1 MANIVLKTF
10 KGGNIS
16 PLNDA
21 IMWQTAIPGAGIFKG
36 CEVTAARGNILHI
49 SQGYGIIKGR
59 FFEMYENEQT
69 VQLAETGHTL
79 QGRVYLHMDLSNA
92 DEPIKIIA
100 ETGESFSTLLMDT
113 NVNYNNSSY
122 DLQLAT
128 FKVDAAGIVDL
139 TQVFPSVQGGSGG
152 GGGNGSAGVMRDTAY
167 EEGDIVTCG
176 NAPGWCIL
184 VCTQRGATA
193 IAEPIG
199 YTQITK
205 GGDKVLD
212 GTCVFT
218 ARDLF
223 GELDNI
229 SALQDDISEMSDEIE
244 AMKSDSGAVV
254 IKLMSVAE
262 YKALSTYD
270 PNTIYYCYNDATS
283 RQITAIYLGEHT
295 VYATGITVNYHI
307 DSGTT
312 ITKVSSLSNDA
323 IAEAPTATLEGYTFV
338 GWRADN
344 SPDKNVLT
352 SKIIDSEAAVNL
364 YAVFKRPIE
373 ITMLDNGA
381 TLIEGEE
388 EETLEDMLY
397 YNNGRGLSE
406 GITIPDCP
414 YEWEGKSFCGWNTDS
429 VSDPTYEPGQK
440 GQFTDDCYLFPMFI
454 DTVYDF
460 PYTGTYTPFR
470 IPATGIYEFECY
482 GGCGG
487 DVSAT
492 LDSKTYS
499 AKGGKGGHVK
509 AYKKMNKNDLIYIY
523 NGGKAVNT
531 TAGANGGAYG
541 KTYQKAYGAG
551 GGGATHIALYQGNL
565 GSGSGT
571 TGLNYT
577 YRQNI
582 LLVAGG
588 GGGAGLCF
596 QNSPNAQYPQQSYI
610 EGGHDGGHGGGDR
623 GGDGSAGA
631 LGGRQ
636 SSTGSSE
643 SQNFG
648 MAPTIPSSSYGYSGG
663 GGGWFGGNYGQYGNS
678 GAGGSG
684 YVGGMPSF
692 TFRKKYFRAINE
704 AGKNDGN
711 GYTTI
716 KYVECAL

>member
-10 KGGNIS
+10 RGGNVS

-69 VQLAETGHTL
+69 VQLAETGSTL
-79 QGRVYLHMDLSNA
+79 EGRVYLHMDLSNA

-100 ETGESFSTLLMDT
+100 ETGESFPSLLMDT
-113 NVNYNNSSY
+113 NVNYNNSAY

-128 FKVDAAGIVDL
+128 FRVDAAGIIDL
-139 TQVFPSVQGGSGG
+139 TQVFPAVQGGSGG
-152 GGGNGSAGVMRDTAY
+152 GGGNGSAGIMRDTAY

-205 GGDKVLD
+205 SGDKVLD
-212 GTCVFT
+212 GTCVFE
-218 ARDLF
+218 ARDLI

-229 SALQDDISEMSDEIE
+229 TLLQDDIAEINDEIA
-244 AMKSDSGAVV
+244 AMKSDTGAVV
-254 IKLMSVAE
+254 IKIMSVAE
-262 YKALSTYD
+262 YKALGTYD
-270 PNTIYYCYNDATS
+270 QNTIYYCYNNATS

-307 DSGTT
+307 DTGTT
-312 ITKVSSLSNDA
+312 ITKTSSLSNDA
-323 IAEAPTATLEGYTFV
+323 IAEAPTASLEGYTFV

-344 SPDKNVLT
+344 SPDKKVLS
-352 SKIIDSEAAVNL
+352 SKIIDSEAVVNL

-373 ITMLDNGA
+373 IGMLDNGA
-381 TLIEGEE
+381 TLKEGEE

-397 YNNGRGLSE
+397 YNNGQTLSE
-406 GITIPDCP
+406 GITIPECP
-414 YEWEGKSFCGWNTDS
+414 YEWEGKSFIGWNTDS
-429 VSDPTYEPGQK
+429 VSDPTYEPGATAK
-440 GQFTDDCYLFPMFI
+440 FTDDCFLFPMFV

-460 PYTGTYTPFR
+460 PYTGGYTPFR

-482 GGCGG
+482 GAAGS
-487 DVSAT
+487 DAT
-492 LDSKTYS
+492 GTFGSVAYT

-509 AYKKMNKNDLIYIY
+509 AYKKMKKNDLIYIF
-523 NGGKAVNT
+523 NGGKPTNYAYSGT
-531 TAGANGGAYG
+531 NGGAAG
-541 KTYQKAYGAG
+541 KTYNNAAGAG
-551 GGGATHIALYQGNL
+551 GGGATHIATQ
-565 GSGSGT
+565 SGT
-571 TGLNYT
+571 LGNSSLSYSS
-577 YRQNI
+577 RQNI

-588 GGGAGLCF
+588 GGGAGIGG
-596 QNSPNAQYPQQSYI
+596 QNQTNANYPYQSFI
-610 EGGHDGGHGGGDR
+610 LGAHDGGHGGGDR
-623 GGDGSAGA
+623 GGDGSNGA

-636 SSTGSSE
+636 TSTGSSE
-643 SQNFG
+643 STNFG
-648 MAPTIPSSSYGYSGG
+648 MAPSIPSSSATYSGG
-663 GGGWFGGNYGQYGNS
+663 GGGWFGGNYGYNGNS

-704 AGKNDGN
+704 AGKNEGN
-711 GYTTI
+711 GYTI
-716 KYVECAL
+716 IRFAECAL

>member
-100 ETGESFSTLLMDT
+100 ESGESFSTLLMDT

-218 ARDLF
+218 ARDIF

-229 SALQDDISEMSDEIE
+229 SAIQDDISEMSDEIE

-364 YAVFKRPIE
+364 YAVFKRSIE
-373 ITMLDNGA
+373 IGMLDNGA
-381 TLIEGEE
+381 VLKDGEE
-388 EETLEDMLY
+388 EETFDDLLY
-397 YNNGRGLSE
+397 YNNGQALSE
-406 GITIPDCP
+406 GITIPECP
-414 YEWEGKSFCGWNTDS
+414 YEWEGKSFIGWNTDS
-429 VSDPTYEPGQK
+429 VSDPTYEPGAK
-440 GQFTDDCYLFPMFI
+440 GQFTDDCFLFPMFV

-460 PYTGTYTPFR
+460 PYTGSYAPFR

-482 GGCGG
+482 GAAGC
-487 DVSAT
+487 DAT
-492 LDSKTYS
+492 GTFNSKTYTG
-499 AKGGKGGHVK
+499 KGGKGGHVK
-509 AYKKMNKNDLIYIY
+509 AYKKMQKNDLIYIF
-523 NGGKAVNT
+523 NGGKPT
-531 TAGANGGAYG
+531 SYSYQGANGGAAG
-541 KTYQKAYGAG
+541 KSYNNAAGAS
-551 GGGATHIALYQGNL
+551 GGGATHIATQTGNL
-565 GSGSGT
+565 GSGSLSYT
-571 TGLNYT
+571 T
-577 YRQNI
+577 RQNI

-588 GGGAGLCF
+588 GGGGGVGGQDQVNA
-596 QNSPNAQYPQQSYI
+596 NYPNQSFYL
-610 EGGHDGGHGGGDR
+610 GAHDGGAGGGDR
-623 GGDGSAGA
+623 GGDGSNGA

-636 SSTGSSE
+636 TSTGTSE
-643 SQNFG
+643 STYFG
-648 MAPTIPSSSYGYSGG
+648 QAPSIPSSSSTYSGG
-663 GGGWFGGNYGQYGNS
+663 GGGWFGGNYGQNGNS

-684 YVGGMPSF
+684 YIGGMPAF
-692 TFRKKYFRAINE
+692 TFKKKYYRAINE
-704 AGKNDGN
+704 AGKNEGN
-711 GYTTI
+711 GYTI
-716 KYVECAL
+716 IRYAECSL